1 MTTRVPTSAG
11 SGASRRPPIG
21 CPRRTTT
28 TAMATR
34 TSSPWPTTPPSIPL
48 WLWAIRFG
56 LSLATSPQC
65 LAVAGVARTSTIATD
80 TPTTMAIHITAI
92 PTMVTRT
99 TIPSG
104 VGTRPTM
111 ASTTPTT
118 TTTTAGMG
126 LTTHTTIG
134 PHTTNPVTVATYLL
148 TTNQAVAQ
156 ANLVADTTQ
165 TWLVA
170 PRMAPVVP

>member
-1 MTTRVPTSAG
+1 
-11 SGASRRPPIG
+11 
-21 CPRRTTT
+21 
-28 TAMATR
+28 
-34 TSSPWPTTPPSIPL
+34 
-48 WLWAIRFG
+48 
-56 LSLATSPQC
+56 
-65 LAVAGVARTSTIATD
+65 
-80 TPTTMAIHITAI
+80 
-92 PTMVTRT
+92 MVTHT

-126 LTTHTTIG
+126 LTTHTTTG
-134 PHTTNPVTVATYLL
+134 PHTTNPVTVATFHL

-156 ANLVADTTQ
+156 ANPVMVTTPM
-165 TWLVA
+165 WLVA

>member
-11 SGASRRPPIG
+11 SGASHRPPTR

-34 TSSPWPTTPPSIPL
+34 TSSPWPTTPLSIPL
-48 WLWAIRFG
+48 WLWATRFG
-56 LSLATSPQC
+56 LSLATLPQC
-65 LAVAGVARTSTIATD
+65 LAVAGDARTSTIATD
-80 TPTTMAIHITAI
+80 TPTTMAI

-111 ASTTPTT
+111 ASTIPTT

-134 PHTTNPVTVATYLL
+134 PHTTNLVTVATFHL

-156 ANLVADTTQ
+156 ANQAVVTTPA
-165 TWLVA
+165 WLVA
-170 PRMAPVVP
+170 PRMALVVP